1 MLPWTTSIW
10 QRDSQPNAPGKSGA
24 VQMAKL
30 VEHDHVE
37 RGELSCQGPDLADP
51 DLFLEPVH
59 SVDPFNL
66 FLSL

>member
-1 MLPWTTSIW
+1 
-10 QRDSQPNAPGKSGA
+10 
-24 VQMAKL
+24 MAEL

-37 RGELSCQGPDLADP
+37 PGELSCQGPGLADP
-51 DLFLEPVH
+51 GLFLEPVH